1 MKRER
6 YYDHL
11 PDKIEGVRIEDLR
24 NDTDVETNTREDRR
38 KEVRSRTH
46 SCLNVEEEG
55 APEEEKDSK
64 DYGWSCLYIPSS
76 EDVR

>member
-1 MKRER
+1 MKSER

-11 PDKIEGVRIEDLR
+11 PDKIEGIRIEDLR

-46 SCLNVEEEG
+46 SYLDVEEEG
-55 APEEEKDSK
+55 APKEEKDSK
-64 DYGWSCLYIPSS
+64 DYGRPRLYIPSS